1 MLLKHCCAGLLLL
14 TLPAAAQG
22 TTAGAPAST
31 TAGAPASTTTGAP
44 ANTTGNAPAATTTG
58 APAYSRD
65 TPVEKLAS
73 DPAAAAVL
81 NKDLPGLLTA
91 PQFVIFK
98 SMSLKQLQQAS
109 GGDLSE
115 VDVAKA
121 EADLQ
126 ALSAH

>member
-1 MLLKHCCAGLLLL
+1 MFLKQCCAGLLLL
-14 TLPAAAQG
+14 TLPAAAEDAPAG
-22 TTAGAPAST
+22 TTT
-31 TAGAPASTTTGAP
+31 TASLP
-44 ANTTGNAPAATTTG
+44 ANTIAA

-65 TPVEKLAS
+65 TPMEKLAS
-73 DPAAAAVL
+73 DPAAVAVL

-91 PQFVIFK
+91 PAFAIFK
-98 SMSLKQLQQAS
+98 SMSLKQLQRAS

-126 ALSAH
+126 ALPAH